1 MVFANE
7 LQPLIRENFFR
18 EICHHA
24 SIRENIFREIRHFG
38 DAESRKFLPRKFL
51 LAKISS
57 NKVPTKCVYTEVSK
71 FRKQTRNK

>member
-57 NKVPTKCVYTEVSK
+57 NKVGKTGRLRVLFDKNV
-71 FRKQTRNK
+71 F